1 MKNICKIKIFYD
13 SNYFDEVAEEFQKC
27 IHENLQIQIHIIHIL
42 DSEDEK
48 RQWNETLYFC
58 FGMHKWMDMR
68 NIPPYFVLMQ
78 LEPLIVRG
86 LPNER
91 YLILLKKSCGI
102 FEYSRLNLN
111 FYKEFNISKNKIYLF
126 EIGIGSLESKDSM
139 ANTNN
144 EETISTNVIQ
154 SQSILLPHSK
164 GSMINEQNHG
174 NPRDNHSSNNKVENV
189 IDDILM
195 NDKISENKKE
205 NSKDNCIKDN
215 CLKND
220 CIKDNCIKDNCIKDN
235 CIKDNCI
242 KDNCIKDN
250 CIKDNCMKDI
260 DILFIG
266 NMTEHRTIFMQKLK
280 KKFFQKNIQT
290 FDNLWGKTRDMIMKR
305 SKIVLN
311 IHSENYSKFPLETP
325 RLLYSSKFQ
334 IHIVSESCGDITEES
349 RWNNRVNF
357 INNTET
363 DFVVIEKLL
372 ENDISKYAKI
382 INKQKKKAPKMDQKM
397 NDFFGK
403 NNFNIETLQ
412 SKVASSNAQK
422 WFDPDYNCNLF
433 QKLELECSNMPNIS
447 TYDLNLLPN
456 VSVITLTTQE
466 RIHKWKNLM
475 KWNNDNRVYNSNK
488 IEWIIVID
496 KPLKG
501 TNQEIFFENIKIEM
515 KEWKIKPTWLIYE
528 NTKQD
533 IPNQITEKR
542 NLAVEISKYDY
553 IDCMDDDDIEI
564 PDGLKIKMIS
574 LVCNDKKCA
583 GSSSLMCLDLKK
595 KNIFVKKA
603 FFPTESS
610 LTFHKSFWKTTRF
623 NPNIHGECFTMIMSQ
638 TNEIIDVPSSLNLIA
653 ITHNSNITGL
663 SRTCTINSINSC
675 SDSNMLIKNLKN
687 FLGQSLTLDLIDTIF

>member
-27 IHENLQIQIHIIHIL
+27 IQKNLQTQIQIIHIL

-48 RQWNETLYFC
+48 HQWNETLYFC
-58 FGMHKWMDMR
+58 FGMHKWLDMR

-78 LEPLIVRG
+78 LEPLIIRG

-91 YLILLKKSCGI
+91 YLILLKKSCAI

-111 FYKEFNISKNKIYLF
+111 FYKEFNIPKNKLYLF
-126 EIGIGSLESKDSM
+126 EIGIGTTELKDSM
-139 ANTNN
+139 ATTGISGNV
-144 EETISTNVIQ
+144 ETTSNSGLHT
-154 SQSILLPHSK
+154 LSK
-164 GSMINEQNHG
+164 GHNYICENISK
-174 NPRDNHSSNNKVENV
+174 KVENG
-189 IDDILM
+189 IEDGYTLM

-205 NSKDNCIKDN
+205 NSKDIKEIEQDSV
-215 CLKND
+215 
-220 CIKDNCIKDNCIKDN
+220 
-235 CIKDNCI
+235 
-242 KDNCIKDN
+242 
-250 CIKDNCMKDI
+250 KDI

-266 NMTEHRTIFMQKLK
+266 DMTEHRTIFMQKLK
-280 KKFFQKNIQT
+280 KRFLQKNIQT

-311 IHSENYSKFPLETP
+311 IHSENCSRFPLETP

-349 RWNNRVNF
+349 RWNSRVNF

-363 DFVVIEKLL
+363 DFVIIEKLL
-372 ENDISKYAKI
+372 ENDISKYSKI
-382 INKQKKKAPKMDQKM
+382 INKQNKKAPKMEQKI
-397 NDFFGK
+397 NDFFRK
-403 NNFNIETLQ
+403 NNIEILPNKTIF
-412 SKVASSNAQK
+412 SNQQK
-422 WFDPDYNCNLF
+422 WFDPDFNCNLF
-433 QKLELECSNMPNIS
+433 QKLELDSNNMPNIT

-466 RIHKWKNLM
+466 RIHKWKKLM
-475 KWNNDNRVYNSNK
+475 KWNNDNRVYYSNK
-488 IEWIIVID
+488 IEWLIVID
-496 KPLKG
+496 KPIKG
-501 TNQEIFFENIKIEM
+501 TNQEDFFENIKVEM

-574 LVCNDKKCA
+574 LLFNDKKCA

-623 NPNIHGECFTMIMSQ
+623 NPNIHGECFTMVMSQ
-638 TNEIIDVPSSLNLIA
+638 TNEIVDVPSSLNLIA

-663 SRTCTINSINSC
+663 SRTCTINSMNSC

-687 FLGQSLTLDLIDTIF
+687 FLGKSLTLDLIDTIF